1 MTEVALLFAKVSFF
15 LMYLDVFRPMRWMRI
30 HSSIGAIITTGFYI
44 GIIIFNLVV
53 TTPSHGESWAE
64 VSTKQN
70 SLVLAVPQAA
80 VGLAIDLYILILPMI
95 AISKLQLNPR
105 RKLGV
110 NLIFMSG
117 ALYEVS
123 CR

>member
-1 MTEVALLFAKVSFF
+1 MTEVALLFAKVTFF
-15 LMYLDVFRPMRWMRI
+15 LMYLDVFKPMRWMRI
-30 HSSIGAIITTGFYI
+30 LSSVGAIITTGFYV
-44 GIIIFNLVV
+44 GIIIFNLAV
-53 TTPSHGESWAE
+53 TTPGHGESWAE
-64 VSTKQN
+64 VSTKHN

-80 VGLAIDLYILILPMI
+80 VGLVIDLYILFLPMI

-117 ALYEVS
+117 AL
-123 CR
+123 